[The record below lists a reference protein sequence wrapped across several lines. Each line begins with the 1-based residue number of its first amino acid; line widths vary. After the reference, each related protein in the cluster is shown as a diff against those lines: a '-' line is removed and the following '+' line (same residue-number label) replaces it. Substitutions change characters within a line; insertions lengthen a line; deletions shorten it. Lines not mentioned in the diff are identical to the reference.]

1 MRFKSWRWANRS
13 PPMIQRLLTLR
24 RAIVLAVVVALL
36 VPVLLIMGYSWFTKY
51 DKDIHKRTQEPL
63 WNISKES
70 ATSLLE
76 AMMANEDLVQIE
88 VRDSNGEIFVKRD
101 RPERHKG
108 YTESTNRNISYRG
121 STIGSVRL
129 AVNSTRQQKII
140 SENLTGYML
149 ALAAQVALSIVL
161 VLLLLE
167 RRLVGPL
174 KRIGSG
180 AERLASGQLD
190 QPFSW
195 QRLDEIGM
203 LSQRL
208 EQTRISLRRLFDE
221 LGKKNIELEQDIA
234 RRHSVEQELSEREAR
249 FRTLVGQS
257 PIAIIEWEVKSNAAA
272 SSRPCPNYGQKNES
286 EDNSGRNDCLGNI
299 NTGDSASFSP

>member
-1 MRFKSWRWANRS
+1 
-13 PPMIQRLLTLR
+13 MIQRLLTLR

-51 DKDIHKRTQEPL
+51 DKDIHKRTHELLLQNADVLANGMQEPL

-208 EQTRISLRRLFDE
+208 EQTRISLRRLFE
-221 LGKKNIELEQDIA
+221 SCSKNRLEKN
-234 RRHSVEQELSEREAR
+234 
-249 FRTLVGQS
+249 RT
-257 PIAIIEWEVKSNAAA
+257 
-272 SSRPCPNYGQKNES
+272 
-286 EDNSGRNDCLGNI
+286 DNVF
-299 NTGDSASFSP
+299 SA